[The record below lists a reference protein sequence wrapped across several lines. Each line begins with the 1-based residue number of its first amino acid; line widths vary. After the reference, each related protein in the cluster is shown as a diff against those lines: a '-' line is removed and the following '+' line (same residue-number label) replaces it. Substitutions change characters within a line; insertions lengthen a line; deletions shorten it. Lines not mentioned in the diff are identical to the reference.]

1 MPLMS
6 KKKLNGGGGG
16 LRRIKGT
23 PANPSAQT
31 QKRAVQRRGKLQKR
45 LREERRMKKGK

>member
-6 KKKLNGGGGG
+6 KRKKLNGGGGG

-23 PANPSAQT
+23 PANPSGQT
-31 QKRAVQRRGKLQKR
+31 QKRMVQRRGELQRR
-45 LREERRMKKGK
+45 LRERRMKRR

>member
-1 MPLMS
+1 MPLMR

-16 LRRIKGT
+16 LRRIRGT

-31 QKRAVQRRGKLQKR
+31 QKRMVQRKGELQRR
-45 LREERRMKKGK
+45 LRERRMKRR